1 MNPNN
6 NSEKKSRFKYPN
18 LIPLWLSVF
27 IDILGFSIL
36 FTILP
41 KFILTVSGNEFII
54 GFILSINAIFTLFF
68 APVLGKLSDKY
79 GRIPLLLISQIG
91 TAIGFLL
98 MGLAT
103 SLELLIISRIIDGV
117 FGGNFPIAKA
127 IISDIVP
134 PEDRAVQMT
143 NVGVCHVLA
152 SLIGPGLGGILYNM
166 GGLKMFAPGMISMGL
181 SIITIIITLILLKET
196 WPKEKRNQRGKEK
209 IKIKLRQNKTA
220 LHLLTQFGFHTVS
233 FMIYITTIA
242 GFAYIVLELTP
253 VEVGILLTISGLFRA
268 IIRFTIFEPI
278 LKKLGEHKTLTLGLG
293 SFVVVFILVGF
304 VQNLIQFAVL
314 LILVSF
320 AASCTRGILISKI
333 TKSVTPIEQGI
344 INGYSTAL
352 DSFAQIIGPLIGF
365 AILGAFESYWL
376 GIIMGMLALAA
387 FFMVFKKLELRK

>member
-1 MNPNN
+1 
-6 NSEKKSRFKYPN
+6 
-18 LIPLWLSVF
+18 
-27 IDILGFSIL
+27 
-36 FTILP
+36 
-41 KFILTVSGNEFII
+41 
-54 GFILSINAIFTLFF
+54 
-68 APVLGKLSDKY
+68 
-79 GRIPLLLISQIG
+79 
-91 TAIGFLL
+91 